1 MGFDIQGFISKV
13 EKFVNEGKAD
23 RQGKTGDGQFD
34 AYEKASLFNN
44 KELLSELKN
53 ACEED
58 LSVQQQVQNDLGLS
72 LSSITSRIE
81 ELTTAKARRAGS
93 GDGGDGGDGDGG
105 DGSTGN
111 GINIFVNNSVNINIQ
126 INISTEIKNEINNNL
141 NCGCGGPGGADIDAL
156 VEILKKLLGEG
167 GSIQEFILY
176 IFNQFS
182 EKLGLD
188 LGNIQELLKQILSKL
203 DSQEQTINK
212 LNEYLVALMQQNY
225 DALVMMG
232 LKMDA
237 LIEIVKQGDEKNLEI
252 LGKIY
257 TAIMDLT
264 GQFQDFTEVEKK
276 QFNMIMEMLNK
287 GNVNLEQVLALL
299 NAIKNDTSENNEISQ
314 NILDAIV
321 NGNQK
326 ILEALTKIDTDF
338 NKYGDEIKALLLK
351 ITNMTITGGGGD
363 VTVNVDLTEVLDMLK
378 AMLEK
383 LNSIDNNTAENKELS
398 KQILE
403 AINKFGVEITSD
415 LAKIIESIGNDST
428 KIDNLINFLKEMDE
442 SHKEQINKLLNA
454 IANLTITGGGGGDVS
469 ITIDVDAIIDAI
481 NKAGGD
487 VNAKMDE
494 IIKLLTTINNNVVEG
509 NENDKKLAAD
519 IIAAINKLGVDIA
532 GSLTTIIENMKGDS
546 EKLEKLFEFLK
557 TMDENNKERV
567 NKLLEAI
574 SKLTITGGG
583 GGDVTISID
592 VDAIIDAINKAGGDM
607 NAKMDE
613 IIKMLNT
620 INNNVVEGN
629 EDAKKL
635 AAQIIEA
642 INALGV
648 NVAGSLAVIIEK
660 MDGDAAKMEEL
671 LAFLKTMDANNEE
684 RNKAILDAIAKVGVD
699 VITALN
705 NLDVKVTVEGGS
717 GGGQTDLS
725 AIIDVINA
733 NGADLSSKLS
743 DIFTLLQ
750 TLNANVVEGN
760 INNQTMAE
768 LILAAIA
775 NIGNISG
782 GDGHTLDLEEVLAIL
797 RDILE
802 AIKNHEVIITINS
815 DGSVNCEGGT
825 VNEGENND
833 WNNVLGARSRAAS
846 VTGITSA
853 TTEKEDNSPV
863 FDLSGRKVSGPL
875 KPGQVYIKN
884 GKKFIAK

>member
-203 DSQEQTINK
+203 DSQEQTINN

-415 LAKIIESIGNDST
+415 LAKIIESMGNDST

-494 IIKLLTTINNNVVEG
+494 IITLLTTINNNVVEG

-519 IIAAINKLGVDIA
+519 IIAAIYKLGVDIA

-574 SKLTITGGG
+574 SKLTVTGGG

-635 AAQIIEA
+635 AAEIIEA

-684 RNKAILDAIAKVGVD
+684 RNKAILDAIAKIGVD

-846 VTGITSA
+846 ITSA

>member
-1 MGFDIQGFISKV
+1 
-13 EKFVNEGKAD
+13 
-23 RQGKTGDGQFD
+23 
-34 AYEKASLFNN
+34 
-44 KELLSELKN
+44 
-53 ACEED
+53 
-58 LSVQQQVQNDLGLS
+58 
-72 LSSITSRIE
+72 
-81 ELTTAKARRAGS
+81 
-93 GDGGDGGDGDGG
+93 
-105 DGSTGN
+105 
-111 GINIFVNNSVNINIQ
+111 
-126 INISTEIKNEINNNL
+126 
-141 NCGCGGPGGADIDAL
+141 
-156 VEILKKLLGEG
+156 
-167 GSIQEFILY
+167 
-176 IFNQFS
+176 
-182 EKLGLD
+182 
-188 LGNIQELLKQILSKL
+188 
-203 DSQEQTINK
+203 
-212 LNEYLVALMQQNY
+212 
-225 DALVMMG
+225 
-232 LKMDA
+232 
-237 LIEIVKQGDEKNLEI
+237 
-252 LGKIY
+252 
-257 TAIMDLT
+257 
-264 GQFQDFTEVEKK
+264 
-276 QFNMIMEMLNK
+276 
-287 GNVNLEQVLALL
+287 
-299 NAIKNDTSENNEISQ
+299 
-314 NILDAIV
+314 
-321 NGNQK
+321 
-326 ILEALTKIDTDF
+326 
-338 NKYGDEIKALLLK
+338 
-351 ITNMTITGGGGD
+351 
-363 VTVNVDLTEVLDMLK
+363 
-378 AMLEK
+378 
-383 LNSIDNNTAENKELS
+383 
-398 KQILE
+398 
-403 AINKFGVEITSD
+403 
-415 LAKIIESIGNDST
+415 
-428 KIDNLINFLKEMDE
+428 
-442 SHKEQINKLLNA
+442 
-454 IANLTITGGGGGDVS
+454 
-469 ITIDVDAIIDAI
+469 
-481 NKAGGD
+481 
-487 VNAKMDE
+487 
-494 IIKLLTTINNNVVEG
+494 
-509 NENDKKLAAD
+509 
-519 IIAAINKLGVDIA
+519 
-532 GSLTTIIENMKGDS
+532 
-546 EKLEKLFEFLK
+546 
-557 TMDENNKERV
+557 
-567 NKLLEAI
+567 
-574 SKLTITGGG
+574 
-583 GGDVTISID
+583 
-592 VDAIIDAINKAGGDM
+592 M

-853 TTEKEDNSPV
+853 TTEKEDTSPV

>member
-415 LAKIIESIGNDST
+415 LAKIIESMGNDST